1 MLFSPGV
8 EHTLAPLL
16 VCEDLKG
23 EAIAGGMIARPRH
36 ISPSSPPCNQ
46 REDLKGEAIAG
57 GLVEALLAVA
67 RYHKAEQTTCGAM
80 RCLEELAADRESW
93 PRIVKAGGGGG

>member
-1 MLFSPGV
+1 M
-8 EHTLAPLL
+8 
-16 VCEDLKG
+16 
-23 EAIAGGMIARPRH
+23 
-36 ISPSSPPCNQ
+36 
-46 REDLKGEAIAG
+46 
-57 GLVEALLAVA
+57 EALLAVA